1 MSVVY
6 VVDDDAAVRDSLRW
20 LLESVSMPVRT
31 FANAAD
37 FLADFEPDEPG
48 CVVLDVRMPGMS
60 GLELQEHLLATAQF
74 IPIIFISGHGDI
86 AMAVRT
92 IQSGAVDFIEK
103 PFGDQE
109 LLDRIHRALEL
120 SQERISERNRRA
132 DLTARLARL
141 TSRERQVLKLIG
153 AGRANKMIAAAL
165 DLAEKTIE
173 AHRTNLNRK
182 LGATSVADLVR
193 IAIEAESLLAPPP
206 AAGSNGPASPPNTN

>member
-20 LLESVSMPVRT
+20 LLESVNMPVRT

-60 GLELQEHLLATAQF
+60 GLELQEHLLATTQF

-109 LLDRIHRALEL
+109 LLDRIHRALEM
-120 SQERISERNRRA
+120 SEERISERNRRA
-132 DLTARLARL
+132 DLAARLARL

-193 IAIEAESLLAPPP
+193 IAIEAESLLPPP
-206 AAGSNGPASPPNTN
+206 AAGSNGPASPRNTN

>member
-6 VVDDDAAVRDSLRW
+6 IVDDDAAVRDSLRW
-20 LLESVSMPVRT
+20 LLESVNLPVRS
-31 FANAAD
+31 FANATD
-37 FLADFEPDEPG
+37 FLSEFEPDEPG

-60 GLELQEHLLATAQF
+60 GLELQTHLLATAQS

-86 AMAVRT
+86 AMAVHT
-92 IQSGAVDFIEK
+92 VKSGAIDFIVK
-103 PFGDQE
+103 PFSDQE

-120 SQERISERNRRA
+120 SQERISERKRRA
-132 DLTARLARL
+132 DLVARLARL

-165 DLAEKTIE
+165 NLAEKTIE

-193 IAIEAESLLAPPP
+193 IAIECEELLTAPP
-206 AAGSNGPASPPNTN
+206 AADSAGPASPPIVN